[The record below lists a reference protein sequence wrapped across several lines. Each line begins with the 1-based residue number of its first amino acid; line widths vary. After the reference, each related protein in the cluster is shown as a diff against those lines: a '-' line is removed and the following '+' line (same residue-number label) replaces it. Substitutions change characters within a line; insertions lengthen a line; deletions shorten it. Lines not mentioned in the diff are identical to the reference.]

1 MKPFFTF
8 FFALTIISAIAEDPF
23 KIPENTQEL
32 ARNESGKTWK
42 MNGILPL
49 TLEQGKAALMK
60 NVANAGFKLKHE
72 ITTDQTAGSVL
83 VCWTKGQEELI
94 MMIWPSGKN
103 KTVFTWGINRK

>member
-8 FFALTIISAIAEDPF
+8 FFALTIICAIAADPF
-23 KIPENTQEL
+23 KM
-32 ARNESGKTWK
+32 ARNESGKTWR